1 MIGILGGT
9 FDPIHRGHLQI
20 ATRVSAQLGLQQLQL
35 MPCALPVHRDQP
47 HASPGHRCAMIGLAI
62 EGNANLVLNTL
73 ELERKGPSYSVD
85 SLREIRRKTD
95 ASQALALVLG
105 ADAFNG
111 FAGWKAPHEILR
123 LAHLVVCCRPG
134 FEVEKDLYAE
144 QRVDS
149 AAELSNRAAGCILLL
164 GVDAIDCSSSAVRAA
179 LHAGNTPRQYLA
191 PPVADYI
198 DQHNLYRKP
207 GD

>member
-9 FDPIHRGHLQI
+9 FDPIHRGHLHI
-20 ATRVSAQLGLQQLQL
+20 ATRVSAQLGLLQLQL

-47 HASPGHRCAMIGLAI
+47 HASPEHRCAMISLAI
-62 EGNANLVLNTL
+62 EGYSDLALNTL

-85 SLREIRRKTD
+85 SLREIRRSTD
-95 ASQALALVLG
+95 ASLALVLG

-111 FAGWKAPHEILR
+111 FAGWKSPREILD

-134 FEVEKDLYAE
+134 FEVEANLYAE
-144 QRVDS
+144 RRVDS
-149 AAELSNRAAGCILLL
+149 VAELSSRAAGGILLL
-164 GVDAIDCSSSAVRAA
+164 RVGAIDCSSSAVRAA
-179 LHAGNTPRQYLA
+179 LRAGNTPRQYLA
-191 PPVADYI
+191 PPVAEYI

>member
-9 FDPIHRGHLQI
+9 FDPIHLGHLHI
-20 ATRVSAQLGLQQLQL
+20 ATRVFAQLGLQQLQL

-47 HASPGHRCAMIGLAI
+47 HASAEHRCAMISLAI
-62 EGNANLVLNTL
+62 DGQAAFVLNTL

-85 SLREIRRKTD
+85 SLRRIRQQTD
-95 ASQALALVLG
+95 ASLVLVLG

-111 FAGWKAPHEILR
+111 FAGWKSPREILR
-123 LAHLVVCCRPG
+123 LAHLVVCYRPG
-134 FEVEKDLYAE
+134 FEIEPDLFDE

-149 AAELSNRAAGCILLL
+149 AAELSRRAGGGILLL
-164 GVDAIDCSSSAVRAA
+164 QVDAIDCSSSAVRAA
-179 LHAGNTPRQYLA
+179 LDAGETPRQYLA

-198 DQHNLYRKP
+198 DEHNLYRKP

>member
-20 ATRVSAQLGLQQLQL
+20 ATRVLALAGLQQLQL

-47 HASPGHRCAMIGLAI
+47 HASPEHRCAMIRLAI
-62 EGNANLVLNTL
+62 EGIAGLVLNNI
-73 ELERKGPSYSVD
+73 ELERSGPSYSVD
-85 SLREIRRKTD
+85 SLREIRRNSD
-95 ASQALALVLG
+95 ASLALVLG

-111 FAGWKAPHEILR
+111 FADWKSPQEILR
-123 LAHLVVCCRPG
+123 LAHLVVCYRPG
-134 FEVEKDLYAE
+134 FEVDVDLLAE
-144 QRVDS
+144 HRVDS
-149 AAELSNRAAGCILLL
+149 ITEFSTHPAGCILLL
-164 GVDAIDCSSSAVRAA
+164 QVDAIDCSSSAVRSALAA
-179 LHAGNTPRQYLA
+179 GETTQQYLT

-198 DQHNLYRKP
+198 NQHNLYRKP